1 LNVFEA
7 APEKP
12 RPQEDCTMSKNN
24 LSDKEKALVGIGAA
38 VAAGC
43 RPCTRTLIRAARAA
57 GACERGIRLAI
68 ETGLY
73 AGTCAT
79 RDMAMWAGT
88 EQGAAPE
95 LDTAFRAEKEKL
107 TALVLAGAT
116 LAEALDWSKG
126 EIEAALAAAHTVAR
140 TAATKIEAAASRL
153 GFSLQDEPSAC
164 CTGGEEPEAA
174 EPSAAGGCGCAKGTG
189 CT

>member
-1 LNVFEA
+1 
-7 APEKP
+7 
-12 RPQEDCTMSKNN
+12 MSKNN

-116 LAEALDWSKG
+116 LAANSTELLGRSLGEAEALDWSKG